1 MEAKKAQ
8 LQYSGRAT
16 DLQLLLAKK
25 NGVWLTK
32 NEVKKGLRF
41 TRACLWMVELSA
53 EHLGFLGDEG
63 DASGHGSV
71 NVMVEI
77 PEDVLVLENSR
88 QRRRLSDPWINA
100 IKYKRITVL
109 PSTCDELRTY
119 LASILDKLF
128 KPEPRENNFAN
139 TASILMDIAEPLEF
153 GCNEL

>member
-25 NGVWLTK
+25 NDVWLTK
-32 NEVKKGLRF
+32 NEVKK
-41 TRACLWMVELSA
+41 
-53 EHLGFLGDEG
+53 GFLGDEG

-71 NVMVEI
+71 NVLVEI

>member
-25 NGVWLTK
+25 NDVWLTK
-32 NEVKKGLRF
+32 NEVKK
-41 TRACLWMVELSA
+41 
-53 EHLGFLGDEG
+53 GFLGDEG

-88 QRRRLSDPWINA
+88 QRRRLSDPWIKT

-119 LASILDKLF
+119 LASILD
-128 KPEPRENNFAN
+128 
-139 TASILMDIAEPLEF
+139 
-153 GCNEL
+153 